1 MNDMEQLLEKALK
14 LEQQGEKDEALET
27 LSHAFDILIDEAGA
41 YARAEVGEGK
51 EIDELRA
58 LAPTLIE
65 YSTVFLRQNLTAAMI
80 LNNMGLLFLELGQY
94 DAAVQ
99 KFEESVRLTPANIE
113 YDDPSDNLQAVL
125 MKIAE
130 LNTPE
135 EETSLDG

>member
-1 MNDMEQLLEKALK
+1 MNDMEQLLEKALQ
-14 LEQQGEKDEALET
+14 LEQQGQKDEALET
-27 LSHAFDILIDEAGA
+27 ISRAFDILIDEAGA
-41 YARAEVGEGK
+41 YARAEVGEEK

-65 YSTVFLRQNLTAAMI
+65 YSTVFLRQNLTASMI
-80 LNNMGLLFLELGQY
+80 LNNMGLLFAELGQY

>member
-27 LSHAFDILIDEAGA
+27 LSSAFDILIDEAGV

-58 LAPTLIE
+58 LASTLIE
-65 YSTVFLRQNLTAAMI
+65 YSTAFLRQNLTAAMI
-80 LNNMGLLFLELGQY
+80 LNNMGLLFTELGQF

-99 KFEESVRLTPANIE
+99 KFEESVRLTPANTE

-135 EETSLDG
+135 EETSIDD